1 MQAMNDLFDVSGK
14 TALVTGGSRGIGLM
28 IARGLV
34 QGGARVIVSSRKS
47 ADVEA
52 AAQELSGLGD
62 CHAIPADISTQHG
75 AQALA
80 AATRERFPSLDILV
94 NNAGAVWGAPL
105 EEFPPAGWEKILS
118 TNVEGV
124 FHLTIA
130 LLGELRAAASVE
142 DPARVINIG
151 SIDGLR
157 TPSVE
162 NYSYSASKAA
172 VHMLTRHLAKR
183 LASEHITV
191 NAIAPG
197 PFESR
202 MMAWALED
210 PELRSGIESE
220 VPLGRIGRPEDVAG
234 LTLFLASRA
243 GAYMTGTVIPL
254 DGGITGCG

>member
-1 MQAMNDLFDVSGK
+1 MSNPDLFDVSGK

-28 IARGLV
+28 IAKGLV
-34 QGGARVIVSSRKS
+34 RAGARVIVSSRKV
-47 ADVEA
+47 DDIEA
-52 AAQELSGLGD
+52 AGEQLAALGD
-62 CHAIPADISTQHG
+62 CHAIPGDISTAQG

-94 NNAGAVWGAPL
+94 NNAGATWGAPL
-105 EEFPPAGWEKILS
+105 EEFPAAGWQKVLS
-118 TNVEGV
+118 TNVEGI
-124 FHLTIA
+124 FHLTVA
-130 LLGELRAAASVE
+130 LLPELRAAANAE

-151 SIDGLR
+151 SINGLQ
-157 TPSVE
+157 PPMVE

-197 PFESR
+197 PFESK
-202 MMAWALED
+202 MIAFALED
-210 PELRSGIESE
+210 PASREAIESG
-220 VPLGRIGRPEDVAG
+220 VPLGRIGRPDDVAG

-243 GAYMTGTVIPL
+243 GAYLTGTVIPL
-254 DGGITGCG
+254 DGGITGCS

>member
-1 MQAMNDLFDVSGK
+1 MSGLFDVSGK

-34 QGGARVIVSSRKS
+34 QAGARVIVSSRKS

-52 AAQELSGLGD
+52 AAQELAAHGE
-62 CHAIPADISTQHG
+62 CHAIPADISSVEG
-75 AQALA
+75 AEALA
-80 AATRERFPSLDILV
+80 GATRERFSTLDILV

-105 EEFPPAGWEKILS
+105 EEFPASGWEKVMR

-124 FHLTIA
+124 FHLTVA
-130 LLGELRAAASVE
+130 LLGELRAAATAE

-157 TPSVE
+157 APATE

-172 VHMLTRHLAKR
+172 VHMLTLHLAKR
-183 LASEHITV
+183 LAADHITV

-197 PFESR
+197 PFDTK
-202 MMAWALED
+202 MMAYHLD
-210 PELRSGIESE
+210 NPETRELIEQT
-220 VPLGRIGRPEDVAG
+220 VPLGRIGRADDVAG

-243 GAYMTGTVIPL
+243 GSYLTGTVIPL
-254 DGGITGCG
+254 DGGITGCN

>member
-1 MQAMNDLFDVSGK
+1 MSDLFDVSGK

-34 QGGARVIVSSRKS
+34 QAGARVIVSSRKT

-52 AAQELSGLGD
+52 AAQELATLGD
-62 CHAIPADISTQHG
+62 CYAIAGDVSTPEG
-75 AQALA
+75 ATALA
-80 AATRERFPSLDILV
+80 DAVSARFQTLDILV
-94 NNAGAVWGAPL
+94 NNAGATWGAPL
-105 EEFPPAGWEKILS
+105 EEFPAAGWDKVAH

-124 FHLTIA
+124 FHLTVA
-130 LLGELRAAASVE
+130 LLPALRAAAE
-142 DPARVINIG
+142 RDAPARVINIG

-183 LASEHITV
+183 LAAEQITV

-197 PFESR
+197 PFESK
-202 MMAWALED
+202 MMAFILD
-210 PELRSGIESE
+210 HPETRAIVEGN
-220 VPLGRIGRPEDVAG
+220 VPLGRIGRPDDVAG
-234 LTLFLASRA
+234 LTLLLASRA
-243 GAYMTGTVIPL
+243 GSYLTGTVIPL

>member
-1 MQAMNDLFDVSGK
+1 MAGLFEVAGK

-34 QGGARVIVSSRKS
+34 EAGARVIVSSRKTADIEAAGRALAEAGDCEAIT
-47 ADVEA
+47 ADV
-52 AAQELSGLGD
+52 
-62 CHAIPADISTQHG
+62 STPEG
-75 AQALA
+75 AEALA
-80 AATRERFPSLDILV
+80 EHTRERFPRLDILV
-94 NNAGAVWGAPL
+94 NNAGATWGAPL
-105 EEFPPAGWEKILS
+105 EAFPASGWDRVAH

-124 FHLTIA
+124 FHLTVA
-130 LLGELRAAASVE
+130 LLPALRAAATAE

-172 VHMLTRHLAKR
+172 VHMLTRHLARR

-197 PFESR
+197 PFESK
-202 MMAWALED
+202 MMAFLLED
-210 PELRSGIESE
+210 PESREAVEQG
-220 VPLGRIGRPEDVAG
+220 VPLGRIGRPDDVAG

-243 GAYMTGTVIPL
+243 GSYMTGAVIPL